1 MGIINMA
8 GRKNVGAV
16 AVWDCLTV
24 SCGLGRIRARAG
36 PSLVKSRFKLEGCQ
50 VLYYYII
57 KFPLQCFYLS
67 RVSSLGRCDMH
78 GDTCLV
84 LTDSQKAQKA
94 QQAQHHTLSVNPFA
108 CILSLSPF
116 IVTCTLRKMIHYV
129 AISDEQPSRAPP

>member
-1 MGIINMA
+1 MA

-57 KFPLQCFYLS
+57 KFPLQCFYFS
-67 RVSSLGRCDMH
+67 TVSSLGRCDMH

-108 CILSLSPF
+108 CILSL
-116 IVTCTLRKMIHYV
+116 
-129 AISDEQPSRAPP
+129 PPLSS